1 MESDVFNCDSFLT
14 DKIDREVNV
23 LIKPHHFLD
32 YLYDLGID
40 YRHDD
45 EVNVN
50 SNNNAELCR
59 AFIDGKMRRIKFTPF
74 VDDICRPCKKLVD
87 GKRCSD
93 CFDDETTLFYGFRYK
108 NDFNYQLDIKLN
120 EALPQI
126 FCFEKVWD
134 TCEVLCELEKNLTK
148 EIIELYKWQRPE
160 RFSKTLQGIKRGKE
174 LYFK

>member
-45 EVNVN
+45 EINVN
-50 SNNNAELCR
+50 GNNNAELCR
-59 AFIDGKMRRIKFTPF
+59 AFFDGKIKKIKFTPF

-93 CFDDETTLFYGFRYK
+93 FFDDETTLFYGFRYK
-108 NDFNYQLDIKLN
+108 NDFNYQLDLKLN

-126 FCFEKVWD
+126 FCFDKIWN
-134 TCEVLCELEKNLTK
+134 TFEVLCELEKDLTGD
-148 EIIELYKWQRPE
+148 IIELYKWE
-160 RFSKTLQGIKRGKE
+160 RRDRVKNTLIGIKKAMNI
-174 LYFK
+174 YK